1 MDEINAGYERLAE
14 LQVFPSDA
22 ILLSVVDLDSRALVF
37 HFIGVLNKSVL
48 TQKNQSQLSP
58 TCHILCK

>member
-22 ILLSVVDLDSRALVF
+22 ILLAVVDLDSRALVF
-37 HFIGVLNKSVL
+37 HFIDVLNKSVDK
-48 TQKNQSQLSP
+48 KNQSQLSP